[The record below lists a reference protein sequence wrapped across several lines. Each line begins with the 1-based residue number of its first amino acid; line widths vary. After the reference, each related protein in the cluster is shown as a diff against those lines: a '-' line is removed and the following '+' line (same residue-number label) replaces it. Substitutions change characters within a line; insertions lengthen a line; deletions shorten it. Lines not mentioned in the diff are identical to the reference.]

1 MSISKR
7 IAILDDYGSHA
18 LESADWVGL
27 GCNVTP
33 FRDHVSDID
42 ALADRLKGF
51 EIIVCM
57 RERTPFPAALL
68 ERLPKL
74 ELLVTTGMRNHV
86 IDMREAAER
95 GITVCGTRGRGIQAA
110 EHTWGLILATARHIP
125 CEVNA
130 TRSGRWQTTIGDDMD
145 GKTLGVIGLGKLGER
160 VARVGLAFGMRVLA
174 WSQNL
179 TAERCAE
186 IGVEL
191 AASKEEL
198 MSSSDYVTVHVVLS
212 ERSRGLIGAH
222 ELGLMKPTAYLF
234 NTSRGPIVDEA
245 ALLDALQNHRIAGA
259 GLDVFDQEPLPPDHP
274 LHALDNVVLTP
285 HIGFVTR
292 EAYKLYYGDC
302 VEDIE
307 AYLAGAPVRQ
317 LLPEGRIA
325 V

>member
-1 MSISKR
+1 
-7 IAILDDYGSHA
+7 
-18 LESADWVGL
+18 
-27 GCNVTP
+27 
-33 FRDHVSDID
+33 
-42 ALADRLKGF
+42 
-51 EIIVCM
+51 M
-57 RERTPFPAALL
+57 RERTAFPAALL

-86 IDMREAAER
+86 IDMQAAAGR

-125 CEVNA
+125 YEVNA
-130 TRSGRWQTTIGDDMD
+130 TRNGRWQTTIGDDLD

-179 TAERCAE
+179 TAERCGE
-186 IGVEL
+186 VGVEL
-191 AASKEEL
+191 APSKETL
-198 MSSSDYVTVHVVLS
+198 MSSSDYVTIHVVLS
-212 ERSRGLIGAH
+212 ERTSGLIGAR

-234 NTSRGPIVDEA
+234 NTSRGPILDEG
-245 ALLDALQNHRIAGA
+245 ALIDALQNHRIAGA
-259 GLDVFDQEPLPPDHP
+259 GLDVFDQEPLPPEHP
-274 LHALDNVVLTP
+274 LLALDNVVLTP

-302 VEDIE
+302 VEDIKS
-307 AYLAGAPVRQ
+307 YLAGTPIRQ